1 MHNKTS
7 VNFINHRWLLLGLL
21 AVLILFLTFP
31 AAAQEKIDM
40 ERAKS
45 LYVSKDPND
54 HPKRDYQ
61 RDINRKAETDKRFED
76 ACRGIID
83 YEKTVYRSNIGDMD
97 IPVYIFQPMR
107 KRGEKGHAAL
117 IWVHGGVHGN
127 LSANYFPFIRE
138 AVQRGYVVI
147 APEYRG
153 STGYGKE
160 HHESI
165 DYGGYEVDDCLTA
178 YDYMV
183 KNMPHVDPDRVAMI
197 GWSHGGFI
205 TAHSCFRKV
214 HPLKCGVAIVPVTNL
229 VFRLSYKGP
238 RYQRNFSTMR
248 RVQGLPFEKRE
259 EYIKRSPVYHVDNL
273 QVPIL
278 CHIATNDQDVNY
290 VECEMMVHALQVKK
304 PNLAET
310 KIYVDPPGGHSFS
323 RRVNRETL
331 EREDTREQRDSWNRT
346 WTFLEWNLKP
356 YLGK

>member
-183 KNMPHVDPDRVAMI
+183 KNMPHVDPDRVE
-197 GWSHGGFI
+197 
-205 TAHSCFRKV
+205 
-214 HPLKCGVAIVPVTNL
+214 
-229 VFRLSYKGP
+229 
-238 RYQRNFSTMR
+238 MR
-248 RVQGLPFEKRE
+248 RGHRTRYESRIPAFIQGTAVSAEFLDNAPRPGAAVREARRIHKTLAGIPCRQPAGANPLP
-259 EYIKRSPVYHVDNL
+259 HCD
-273 QVPIL
+273 
-278 CHIATNDQDVNY
+278 
-290 VECEMMVHALQVKK
+290 
-304 PNLAET
+304 
-310 KIYVDPPGGHSFS
+310 
-323 RRVNRETL
+323 
-331 EREDTREQRDSWNRT
+331 
-346 WTFLEWNLKP
+346 
-356 YLGK
+356 